1 MNFTNEFLTG
11 LYVQL
16 EQYCKDNRF
25 DIKDWLEY
33 QELACQGGYGVF
45 VRYCNENG
53 YGYIVE
59 VAEKLNWEQFDD
71 FIFDLSKQLVRRMDS
86 MRTSEPL
93 VNLIETKEIKEYI
106 ELTSDDDY
114 YTEIDTKCVNKVLE
128 LEKKA
133 KLLDYIIKDMGLLP
147 YQVEILNTILDMD
160 KDREFII
167 LPRLNGRD
175 MIKKAYCE
183 IIKRLNEEE

>member
-1 MNFTNEFLTG
+1 
-11 LYVQL
+11 
-16 EQYCKDNRF
+16 
-25 DIKDWLEY
+25 
-33 QELACQGGYGVF
+33 
-45 VRYCNENG
+45 
-53 YGYIVE
+53 
-59 VAEKLNWEQFDD
+59 
-71 FIFDLSKQLVRRMDS
+71 

-147 YQVEILNTILDMD
+147 YQIEILNKILDMD

-175 MIKKAYCE
+175 MIKKAYYE
-183 IIKRLNEEE
+183 IAKMLKEEELK